1 MLTPEERARIEDE
14 ERRAYE
20 AEQYRATYRSKLEQG
35 HPSHEVRPRP
45 AFGLWIVAALAII
58 AAVLVMRAVFN
69 RPGNAGSTQSGT
81 ASEPLTPPI
90 LVRYVPVD
98 EPIATGQITVPAR
111 SYVSYKIVVTPEMVD
126 PVISGN
132 FNASGG
138 MGNDVLAFLSDE
150 PNFTNWINGHEA
162 AGFWSTNR
170 ETTGS
175 FSIRPPPGTYVLAL
189 SNKFSLISGKQVFV
203 DFHLNYKRKESGLP

>member
-1 MLTPEERARIEDE
+1 MLTPEERARIEEE

-20 AEQYRATYRSKLEQG
+20 AEQYRATVRSKLERES
-35 HPSHEVRPRP
+35 PPPEVRPKP
-45 AFGLWIVAALAII
+45 GLGRWVLVALAVVAAFLGIRVLSQRSHTGGSSEAG
-58 AAVLVMRAVFN
+58 AAGAPM
-69 RPGNAGSTQSGT
+69 
-81 ASEPLTPPI
+81 TPPI

-98 EPIATGQITVPAR
+98 VPIASGQITVPAR

-138 MGNDVLAFLSDE
+138 MGNDVRALLSDE

-162 AGFWSTNR
+162 SGFWSTNR
-170 ETTGS
+170 ETTAS
-175 FSIRPPPGTYVLAL
+175 FSVHPPPGTYVLAL
-189 SNKFSLISGKQVFV
+189 SNQFSLISGKQVFV
-203 DFHLNYKRKESGLP
+203 DFHLNYKRKESALP